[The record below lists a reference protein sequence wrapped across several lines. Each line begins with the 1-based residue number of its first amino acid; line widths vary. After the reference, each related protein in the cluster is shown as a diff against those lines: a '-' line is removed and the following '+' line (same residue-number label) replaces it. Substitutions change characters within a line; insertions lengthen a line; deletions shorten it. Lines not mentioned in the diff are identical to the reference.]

1 MAMHVAF
8 DRLKDG
14 DLGADILEPLE
25 MHGVTMFGDSAITVR
40 ARIKTTP
47 GTQWAIGRAYNE
59 HVKTVFDERGIEIPF
74 PQVTYHAAGSQVALE
89 GGDEKELPKPEDGSV
104 RAERKPQKPG
114 RNTPVSRSDMPE
126 GDDEL

>member
-8 DRLKDG
+8 DRLKEG

-74 PQVTYHAAGSQVALE
+74 PQVTYHAASSPGASDAGE
-89 GGDEKELPKPEDGSV
+89 GDEPAKLEDGSA
-104 RAERKPQKPG
+104 RAGRKPQKPG

-126 GDDEL
+126 GEDEL